1 MDKIEQLKTFL
12 KMDENDGFTR
22 FALAMEYR
30 KTGDREASR
39 AAFETLLKRDP
50 DYVGAYYHLGKL
62 LQEMDLEDE
71 ARGVY
76 QTGIDCAQ
84 RLGDAHSASELRQA
98 VSELDL
104 GWND

>member
-1 MDKIEQLKTFL
+1 VDKIEQLKSFL

-30 KTGDREASR
+30 KAGDNEA
-39 AAFETLLKRDP
+39 ALTAFQTLLKRDP

-62 LQEMDLEDE
+62 LQEMDREDE

-76 QTGIDCAQ
+76 ETGIACAS
-84 RLGDAHSASELRQA
+84 RLSDAHAASELRQA
-98 VSELDL
+98 VSELEL